1 VLKRLRLLRQ
11 SVEKGARPECEH
23 RALAAL
29 RAMVSLL
36 PVLAMYLRRV
46 LVVLLKAQG
55 RWLPHSPQCI
65 NIHDIDWIR

>member
-1 VLKRLRLLRQ
+1 
-11 SVEKGARPECEH
+11 
-23 RALAAL
+23 
-29 RAMVSLL
+29 MVSLL